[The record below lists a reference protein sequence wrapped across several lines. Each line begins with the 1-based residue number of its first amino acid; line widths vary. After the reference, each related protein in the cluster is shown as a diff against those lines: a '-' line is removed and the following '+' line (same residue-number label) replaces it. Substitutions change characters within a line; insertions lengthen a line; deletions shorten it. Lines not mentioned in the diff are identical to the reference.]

1 MDMIKYDILTDPK
14 LKELERKAKKAVNR
28 NFITVE
34 EIRYAKAKAKIWANI
49 FFVYNSRENLLMLLR
64 NLIKIKKVST

>member
-1 MDMIKYDILTDPK
+1 MFTELADPK

-34 EIRYAKAKAKIWANI
+34 EIRYARAKAEIWANI
-49 FFVYNSRENLLMLLR
+49 FFVNNSRENLLMLLR
-64 NLIKIKKVST
+64 NLIKIKKVSTI